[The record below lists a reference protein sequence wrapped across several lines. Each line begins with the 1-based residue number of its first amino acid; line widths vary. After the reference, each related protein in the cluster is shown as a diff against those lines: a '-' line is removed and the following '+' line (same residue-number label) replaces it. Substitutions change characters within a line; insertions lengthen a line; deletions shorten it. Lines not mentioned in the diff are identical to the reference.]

1 MIAFRTFGVCLFFI
15 MFFGAKNYIQV
26 KSNLKT
32 DKYKCSKRDLL

>member
-1 MIAFRTFGVCLFFI
+1 MIAFSTLSLFFFI
-15 MFFGAKNYIQV
+15 MLFGSKNYIQL